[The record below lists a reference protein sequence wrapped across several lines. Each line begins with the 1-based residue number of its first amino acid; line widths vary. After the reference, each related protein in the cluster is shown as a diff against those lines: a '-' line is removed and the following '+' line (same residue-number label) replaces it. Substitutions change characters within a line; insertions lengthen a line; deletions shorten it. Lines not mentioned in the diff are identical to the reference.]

1 MTTGLVSGVKNL
13 ETHDG
18 PGIRTTLFLQGCTL
32 RCMWCHNPESIGR
45 EPLLLDTD
53 IRCES
58 CGRCVAACPNGAQK
72 LDADGRHI
80 FDRGKCR
87 SCGRCVEACLLDVLR
102 FSAREMT
109 VGEAMALLLED
120 RDFFEQSGGGV
131 TLSGVEPLC
140 QAEFCAELLRRLR
153 AEGVHTAVDTCGNVP
168 WENFARVLPYTS
180 LFLYDLKL
188 MDSGRHRT
196 WTGCDNRLILE
207 NLLRLAENNVPI
219 EVRMPL
225 LPTLT
230 LTADECHAAGAF
242 LAGLPQAVTVRLLA
256 YHDYARDK
264 YRYAGMDDTMPRLPL
279 PTADDLEAAAT
290 LLRSYGVRV
299 VHQFMEP

>member
-1 MTTGLVSGVKNL
+1 
-13 ETHDG
+13 
-18 PGIRTTLFLQGCTL
+18 
-32 RCMWCHNPESIGR
+32 
-45 EPLLLDTD
+45 
-53 IRCES
+53 
-58 CGRCVAACPNGAQK
+58 
-72 LDADGRHI
+72 
-80 FDRGKCR
+80 
-87 SCGRCVEACLLDVLR
+87 
-102 FSAREMT
+102 
-109 VGEAMALLLED
+109 
-120 RDFFEQSGGGV
+120 
-131 TLSGVEPLC
+131 
-140 QAEFCAELLRRLR
+140 
-153 AEGVHTAVDTCGNVP
+153 VHTAVDTCGNVP